1 LWCGVSTRLNAELRK
16 VLTLADVKKRFA
28 ADAAEPIGGS
38 PEECLEFMRADHEK
52 WHKVIG
58 AIGMREK

>member
-1 LWCGVSTRLNAELRK
+1 M
-16 VLTLADVKKRFA
+16 LTLADVKKRFA